1 MQAIKNGIKCTLR
14 TPGKALLFALILI
27 VLSVLLSV
35 AFCVFSAVRG
45 YLRDADGY
53 FHTLAEL
60 EFVGENYPTAD
71 KFEPGLPDAL
81 AENGEALS
89 SLLSHDAVLS
99 FTPASNCAALVEGLH
114 RSDDSIALP
123 NAAVASFYITS
134 IEDDGTYKA
143 ILSKAFYSA
152 KNYEG
157 KLISVHL
164 SEGAGELEV
173 GKKYLMSGLYMKNGY
188 YGTYAFMQGSFSF
201 TSNGETLTTP
211 AYEQIETNEQPK
223 DNVFMRL
230 AEQWS
235 LVNDA
240 CRVTYTEAL
249 EDELPFHQQQM
260 KLKNGRFFTEEEYAS
275 NAKVVILSDWIT
287 YGAEQKKVGDRIRLS
302 VYSYEGDVASAA
314 FSPMD
319 EDEYEIVGIFSEV
332 SSYPQQI
339 YIPAAAGSLGT
350 AGEVR
355 SVTGS
360 SLGIFRLKNDRASAF
375 LMEAEKLGEIGFR
388 VSVYDQGY
396 AAATEPMREL
406 MLISAI
412 FLAVC
417 VILAAVAL
425 VLQSH
430 IFVSRQRETAQT
442 MYSVGASR
450 SHIIAYF
457 LSAALLLAAVSAVI
471 GGFIAKRLEGRVFE
485 TLQHFAAQFAE
496 SDTRFS
502 VARLSLVRT
511 LDFSPKSE
519 AKTYIAAALAFIFGT
534 AASTLAFTFAAL
546 NEKRRAERG
555 GAKKAVKSAD
565 KVGFKG
571 KTSRLSGR
579 IKYALL
585 SMRRSPVRTL
595 AVILLAAS
603 AAVFFSRLTSSLAGY
618 QAQLENY
625 KRGATIKGH
634 ATDLYGRKLDGFLFD
649 PTPMYNLASS
659 GEVKDMNMTIDL
671 GYLSVIG
678 VAITKDGVENRE
690 LPFIEP
696 ANTMEREMLE
706 ISVRRD
712 LRWVGTSGVAL
723 SPAFH
728 YKNAEDIRF
737 LEGCSELDFMQIG
750 NVCALSEKLMEQHG
764 IELGDAV
771 MFYATTRSFRRG
783 VDWDSGRIILKVIAA
798 YSSTS
803 TSKTVFCPFSKAYSI
818 DPPFLYGEP
827 QENPDFPFDNYYEA
841 MPEQSSAGSDGTADE
856 RILWRLDTYANTPE
870 SEELTLDDGT
880 KVTRY
885 YDRVKSSSFSF
896 TLKDASRLDE
906 ARQAL
911 EDAGYIY
918 VGNYERTK
926 PYAIIDDEMYLNT
939 TRSMQRQIQY
949 VSVLYTALYILAGV
963 IGFALAW
970 LLTVSRRKEIALM
983 RALGTPNLRIILN
996 FFFEHAAL
1004 CLAGLAL
1011 GIGAAVLI
1019 FGAQET
1025 LCYMLA
1031 CAFFILWC
1039 LATLLCLLFGLT
1051 KKTQA
1056 ALTEAE

>member
-14 TPGKALLFALILI
+14 TPGKALLFALILT
-27 VLSVLLSV
+27 VLSVLLSL
-35 AFCVFSAVRG
+35 ALSVFFAVRG

-71 KFEPGLPDAL
+71 KFEPGLPA
-81 AENGEALS
+81 ALS
-89 SLLSHDAVLS
+89 ENEAALGGLLSHDAVLS
-99 FTPASNCAALVEGLH
+99 FTPASNCAALVEDLH
-114 RSDDSIALP
+114 RSDESVALP
-123 NAAVASFYITS
+123 NAAVASFYITGAD
-134 IEDDGTYKA
+134 EDGSYTA
-143 ILSKAFYSA
+143 VVSREFYSS

-157 KLISVHL
+157 KLISVRL
-164 SEGAGELEV
+164 SDGTLELEK
-173 GKKYLMSGLYMKNGY
+173 GKKYLMFGFYTGARSGL
-188 YGTYAFMQGSFSF
+188 YAFMQQSLSF
-201 TSNGETLTTP
+201 TSNGESLTVP
-211 AYEQIETNEQPK
+211 AFEPIETNELPEE
-223 DNVFMRL
+223 NAFLRL
-230 AEQWS
+230 AEQLS
-235 LVNDA
+235 LVNDS

-260 KLKNGRFFTEEEYAS
+260 KLTSGRFFTAEEYAS
-275 NAKVVILSDWIT
+275 NAKVVVLSDRIT
-287 YGAEQKKVGDRIRLS
+287 YGAEQKKVGDRIRLR
-302 VYSYEGDVASAA
+302 VYSYEGDVTSAA
-314 FSPMD
+314 FTKLD

-332 SSYPQQI
+332 SAYPHQI
-339 YIPAAAGSLGT
+339 YIPASSGTLGNS
-350 AGEVR
+350 ASGVR
-355 SVTGS
+355 AVTGS

-375 LMEAEKLGEIGFR
+375 LMQAEQLGESGFR

-406 MLISAI
+406 MLISI
-412 FLAVC
+412 VFLAVC
-417 VILAAVAL
+417 IILSAVAL

-430 IFVSRQRETAQT
+430 IFVSRQGETAQT
-442 MYSVGASR
+442 MYSLGAPR
-450 SHIIAYF
+450 SHVVLYF
-457 LSAALLLAAVSAVI
+457 LSAALLLALVGAVI

-485 TLQHFAAQFAE
+485 IMQRFAMQFAG

-511 LDFSPKSE
+511 LEFSPKSE
-519 AKTYIAAALAFIFGT
+519 IKTYIASALALILGT
-534 AASTLAFTFAAL
+534 AASTLAFTVSAL
-546 NEKRRAERG
+546 SEKRKAERG
-555 GAKKAVKSAD
+555 GAKRAVKSAD

-579 IKYALL
+579 LKYALL

-603 AAVFFSRLTSSLAGY
+603 AAAFFSRLTASLAGY
-618 QAQLENY
+618 KDQLESY
-625 KRGATIKGH
+625 KRGAVIKGH

-649 PTPMYNLASS
+649 PTPMYDLASS

-723 SPAFH
+723 SPAFR

-737 LEGCSELDFMQIG
+737 LEGYSELDFMRTG
-750 NVCALSEKLMEQHG
+750 NVCAMSEKLMEQHG

-798 YSSTS
+798 YSSTVA
-803 TSKTVFCPFSKAYSI
+803 SKTVFCPFSKAYGI

-841 MPEQSSAGSDGTADE
+841 IMEPSGEDGGSTADE
-856 RILWRLDTYANTPE
+856 RILWRLDTYANSPE
-870 SEELTLDDGT
+870 SEEITVEGGFT
-880 KVTRY
+880 YTVY
-885 YDRVKSSSFSF
+885 YERVKSSSFSF
-896 TLKDASRLDE
+896 TLKDAARLDE

-949 VSVLYTALYILAGV
+949 VSVLYTALYILAGI

-983 RALGTPNLRIILN
+983 RALGTPNTRIILN
-996 FFFEHAAL
+996 FLFENTLL
-1004 CLAGLAL
+1004 CLIGLAL
-1011 GIGAAVLI
+1011 GLGIAMLV
-1019 FGAQET
+1019 FGAQEKT
-1025 LCYMLA
+1025 CFMLSV
-1031 CAFFILWC
+1031 AFFILWC
-1039 LATLLCLLFGLT
+1039 VSTLLCLLLGLAG
-1051 KKTQA
+1051 KAQA
-1056 ALTEAE
+1056 AIVEVE